1 MRYLLQKVK
10 DVTRFVVLLRQSAG
24 LLRLILRGRHTE
36 QTTRE
41 GVCGFSA
48 LAINPASGKLRVML
62 QNSVKNV
69 WAGDWTSTIAVK
81 E

>member
-24 LLRLILRGRHTE
+24 LLRLILHRRHTK

-41 GVCGFSA
+41 GGHVAFRR
-48 LAINPASGKLRVML
+48 LR
-62 QNSVKNV
+62 
-69 WAGDWTSTIAVK
+69 
-81 E
+81 